1 MTRTAARID
10 ERRKYFILAI
20 VLTGVFMSVLDSVV
34 VNIALPSITDHFA
47 VRVSDS
53 QWVITIYLVVQ
64 TSLLIVFGR
73 IAEYTGKAKMFI
85 MGLGLFTLSSLLCG
99 ISGDLNQLIVFRIMQ
114 GIGASMLFSIA
125 AAINFQTFSH
135 QER

>member
-1 MTRTAARID
+1 MTGEEAHGD
-10 ERRKYFILAI
+10 ERRKYIILAI

-34 VNIALPSITDHFA
+34 VNIALPSITNNFA
-47 VRVSDS
+47 VRVSES

-64 TSLLIVFGR
+64 TSLLIFFGR

-99 ISGDLNQLIVFRIMQ
+99 DLR
-114 GIGASMLFSIA
+114 ATSTS
-125 AAINFQTFSH
+125 
-135 QER
+135 